1 MSDNNSIVLLH
12 SHKHVGQRPK
22 NKADGSSSEVR
33 GQRSE
38 VRVGLWL
45 PEEPEEPQH
54 HSVSEHKPC
63 GLKDILQTR
72 FPNIILALMLAVDS
86 NQVTV

>member
-33 GQRSE
+33 GQRSGLGFGCLKNLKNLNITPCLSINL
-38 VRVGLWL
+38 VG
-45 PEEPEEPQH
+45 
-54 HSVSEHKPC
+54 
-63 GLKDILQTR
+63 
-72 FPNIILALMLAVDS
+72 
-86 NQVTV
+86 